1 MNKAFLICAVISGF
15 LVNEIKAQSLKID
28 SLRLLL
34 PSATGDLRL
43 DVLHALAVEFV
54 AYDTHLAIPV
64 VNDGVRSIG
73 QASDSAR
80 IVRAYRDKGHLLSFH
95 GKYDSVIVLFT
106 SALEIARRNRI
117 DEEVNRMLNSLGIA
131 YTYSGRYGEALQY
144 FYETL
149 LIRQSIGMETCTV
162 YNNIGFS
169 YYKLRENKK
178 ALSFFKKSL
187 HLHEDNGEWIDP
199 GLVLI
204 NIGLCFGELN
214 VYDSALHYIDLG
226 LRRSIENE
234 IGGQF
239 ALGLLNYRQGKPVL
253 SKVHFD
259 RSLVRALESCDAR
272 FICENQVYLAR
283 SFIELCQYD
292 LAKNAL
298 DHAEAILFSNKYDE
312 LLLDTY
318 RVFIDLFQANGSFRE
333 LADYYQ
339 KFIPLRESIYGRE
352 AIQKIIAF
360 EVELA
365 EHENTLK
372 LDNQSKILKLQIDA
386 IKFHDQIFL
395 AICLSVLLFL
405 IIVIQVVYLL
415 KKKKKMYDSL
425 KKRVFDRAQILES
438 SLQLQHHIRNRTL
451 LLLEDTC
458 LCLDSPLASIRGV
471 QRYFGKRTA
480 YSDLLE
486 RNIVDLRKINMNLS
500 QIADDVSKSS
510 LSKCKVSFV

>member
-1 MNKAFLICAVISGF
+1 MVISGF
-15 LVNEIKAQSLKID
+15 LVNETKAQSSKID

-43 DVLHALAVEFV
+43 DVLHALAVELV
-54 AYDTHLAIPV
+54 TYDTHLAIPV
-64 VNDGVRSIG
+64 VNDGVRSID
-73 QASDSAR
+73 QANDSAR

-95 GKYDSVIVLFT
+95 GKYDSVIVLFKF
-106 SALEIARRNRI
+106 ALAIARRNKV

-178 ALSFFKKSL
+178 ALTYFKKSI
-187 HLHEDNGEWIDP
+187 HLHEDYNEWIDP

-204 NIGLCFGELN
+204 NIGLCFGELK
-214 VYDSALHYIDLG
+214 VYDSALHYINLG
-226 LRRSIENE
+226 LAKSPIENE

-283 SFIELCQYD
+283 TFIELCKYD

-312 LLLDTY
+312 VLLDTY
-318 RVFIDLFQANGSFRE
+318 RVFIELFQANGNFDE
-333 LADYYQ
+333 LAGYYQ
-339 KFIPLRESIYGRE
+339 KFIPLRETIYGRD

-360 EVELA
+360 EVDLA
-365 EHENTLK
+365 QHENSSK
-372 LDNQSKILKLQIDA
+372 LDNQSKILKLQSDA
-386 IKFHDQIFL
+386 IKFYNQIFL
-395 AICLSVLLFL
+395 AICLSALLFL
-405 IIVIQVVYLL
+405 IIVFQIIYLL
-415 KKKKKMYDSL
+415 KKKKSMYVSL
-425 KKRVFDRAQILES
+425 KKRVFERSKFLGVNLQLQSKVKKESRQILEDAVA
-438 SLQLQHHIRNRTL
+438 SL
-451 LLLEDTC
+451 D
-458 LCLDSPLASIRGV
+458 LALSRLVLTEGH
-471 QRYFGKRTA
+471 FG
-480 YSDLLE
+480 E
-486 RNIVDLRKINMNLS
+486 RKILYSRLIDEN
-500 QIADDVSKSS
+500 
-510 LSKCKVSFV
+510 SFVLRDVNIRLKLFVAKDER